1 MTAGVARSTS
11 GNKPGERTA
20 LRASPGVQLDR
31 IRTMVDA
38 LLKRWRNFSS
48 DRHTLY
54 PSGYEL
60 ASEVWGTPGFW
71 HQGASHSAHPVP
83 PFRSAHANCSES
95 VAVNFC
101 FKWRHRDGS
110 TIEFSS
116 NGWRSNDPEK
126 ADWLSKMDQL
136 HGSNPAIPPAIRNWL
151 KQECEL
157 IGVRG
162 PSV

>member
-1 MTAGVARSTS
+1 MTS
-11 GNKPGERTA
+11 
-20 LRASPGVQLDR
+20 
-31 IRTMVDA
+31 
-38 LLKRWRNFSS
+38 FSS
-48 DRHTLY
+48 EPVNNCRSRSLNLWEQKWRTYSSPRSARRATRSNTDHGRCF
-54 PSGYEL
+54 
-60 ASEVWGTPGFW
+60 AW
-71 HQGASHSAHPVP
+71 HQGAHSAHPVP